1 VGRALYEVRPF
12 FEKRSYMQQK
22 DVPEVLGSKG
32 VSVEVVEELSEF
44 KGEPAWLTEKRLEA
58 WRTFEKMSMPTLRDE
73 AWRYTDI
80 SDVKIEDFAPYT
92 PSADVSSEEDLPDA
106 VRALIREG
114 EENSALLVQHNS
126 ETAYSRVDE
135 KLLQKG
141 IVFTDLHTA
150 LREHEGLIKER
161 LFGLVPMD
169 YDKFAA
175 LSAAA
180 FSGGSFLYVPR
191 GVDVEVPIQSYRWLD
206 VVGSIMPRTL
216 VVVEEG
222 ASVTY
227 IDEYASAD
235 GEEPA
240 FSNGAVELYVGQ
252 GASLRYVSLQN
263 WERNVLHFNTIRSST
278 EKDATINS
286 LVVSLGS
293 QLSRTN
299 VEAGLVASGS
309 DSEMLGLYFADSNQL
324 LDHHTLQDHIS
335 PNAHSDLLYKGALR
349 DESLT
354 VFSGLIRVEP
364 GAQKTDAYQTN
375 RNIILGTDEAFA
387 VSLPNLEI
395 MADDVKCSHGS
406 TTGQVDETELF
417 YLMSRGIP
425 RREAEKLVVF
435 GFFGEV
441 TSRIPL
447 PGLKEKLDR
456 AIEGKIGLGFE
467 ERVA

>member
-1 VGRALYEVRPF
+1 
-12 FEKRSYMQQK
+12 MQQR
-22 DVPEVLGSKG
+22 DVPEVLKTRGIS
-32 VSVEVVEELSEF
+32 EETVKALSSL
-44 KGEPAWLTEKRLEA
+44 KNEPGWLAEKRLEA
-58 WRTFEKMSMPTLRDE
+58 WRAFEGLPMPTLRDE

-80 SDVKIEDFAPYT
+80 SDVRIEDFLPYAPS
-92 PSADVSSEEDLPDA
+92 PDASSEDELPEA
-106 VRALIREG
+106 VRKLISEG

-126 ETAYSRVDE
+126 ETAYSRIDDDL
-135 KLLQKG
+135 KAKG
-141 IVFTDLHTA
+141 VVFTDLHTA
-150 LREHEGLIKER
+150 LQEHEEIVREK
-161 LFGLVPMD
+161 LFGLVPED

-180 FSGGSFLYVPR
+180 FAGGSFLYVPR

-216 VVVEEG
+216 VVVEEN

-227 IDEYASAD
+227 IDEYASAAAD
-235 GEEPA
+235 DPA

-252 GASLRYVSLQN
+252 GGQLRYVSLQN
-263 WERNVLHFNTIRSST
+263 WERNVLHFNTIRSAT

-286 LVVSLGS
+286 LVVSFGA

-299 VEAGLVASGS
+299 VEAGLTADGG
-309 DSEMLGLYFADSNQL
+309 DSEMLGLYFADQNQV
-324 LDHHTLQDHIS
+324 LDHHTLQDHLA
-335 PNAHSDLLYKGALR
+335 PNAHSDLVYKGALR
-349 DESLT
+349 DESVT

-375 RNIILGTDEAFA
+375 RNIILGTDDAFA

-425 RREAEKLVVF
+425 RHEAERLVVF

-441 TSRIPL
+441 TSRVPL
-447 PGLKEKLDR
+447 LGLKEKLDR
-456 AIEGKIGLGFE
+456 VIEGKIGLGFDSQ
-467 ERVA
+467 VA

>member
-1 VGRALYEVRPF
+1 
-12 FEKRSYMQQK
+12 MQQK
-22 DVPEVLGSKG
+22 EVPEILRSKG
-32 VSVEVVEELSEF
+32 ISAEVVEALSDF
-44 KGEPAWLTEKRLEA
+44 KNEPDWLKEKRLGA
-58 WRTFEKMSMPTLRDE
+58 WRVFESMPMPTLRDE

-80 SDVKIEDFAPYT
+80 SDVSIEDFTPYASS
-92 PSADVSSEEDLPDA
+92 PEANSEEDLPEA
-106 VRALIREG
+106 VQTLIREG

-126 ETAYSRVDE
+126 ETAFSRVDE
-135 KLLQKG
+135 ELARRG
-141 IVFTDLHTA
+141 VVFTDLHTA
-150 LREHEGLIKER
+150 LEEHEDLVREH
-161 LFGLVPMD
+161 LFGLVPED

-235 GEEPA
+235 DEDPA
-240 FSNGAVELYVGQ
+240 FSNGAVELYVGE
-252 GASLRYVSLQN
+252 GANLRYVSLQD

-299 VEAGLVASGS
+299 VEAGLTAAGG
-309 DSEMLGLYFADSNQL
+309 DSEMLGLYFADMEQV
-324 LDHHTLQDHIS
+324 LDHHTLQDHIA

-349 DESLT
+349 DESLA

-375 RNIILGTDEAFA
+375 RNLILGTDEAMA

-395 MADDVKCSHGS
+395 MADDVRCSHGS
-406 TTGQVDETELF
+406 TTGQVDEVELF

-425 RREAEKLVVF
+425 RREAEKLVVY

-447 PGLKEKLDR
+447 RGLKEKLDR

-467 ERVA
+467 ERAA

>member
-1 VGRALYEVRPF
+1 MIAN
-12 FEKRSYMQQK
+12 S
-22 DVPEVLGSKG
+22 VPEVLKSKG
-32 VSVEVVEELSEF
+32 VSVETVKALSSF
-44 KGEPAWLTEKRLEA
+44 KSEPGWLTEKRVHA
-58 WRTFEKMSMPTLRDE
+58 WRAFEELPMPSLRDE

-80 SDVKIEDFAPYT
+80 SDVRIEDFLPYAPS
-92 PSADVSSEEDLPDA
+92 PAAASEGDLPKA
-106 VRALIREG
+106 VRVLIEEG
-114 EENSALLVQHNS
+114 EKNSALLVQHNS
-126 ETAYSRVDE
+126 ETAFSRVDE
-135 KLLQKG
+135 ELSRKG
-141 IVFTDLHTA
+141 VVFTDLHTA
-150 LREHEGLIKER
+150 LVAHEDLVKEK
-161 LFGLVPMD
+161 LFGLVPED

-180 FSGGSFLYVPR
+180 FAGGSFLYVPR

-222 ASVTY
+222 SSVTY

-235 GEEPA
+235 AEDPA
-240 FSNGAVELYVGQ
+240 FSNGAVELYVGE
-252 GASLRYVSLQN
+252 GSSLRYVSLQN
-263 WERNVLHFNTIRSST
+263 WERNVLHFNTIRSQT
-278 EKDATINS
+278 EKDATIKS
-286 LVVSLGS
+286 LVVSFGS

-299 VEAGLVASGS
+299 VEAGLTAPGG
-309 DSEMLGLYFADSNQL
+309 DSEMLGIYFADQNQV

-349 DESLT
+349 DESLA

-375 RNIILGTDEAFA
+375 RNLILGTDDAFA

-406 TTGQVDETELF
+406 TTGQVDETDLF

-435 GFFGEV
+435 GFFGEI
-441 TSRIPL
+441 TSKIPL
-447 PGLKEKLDR
+447 KGLKEKLDR

-467 ERVA
+467 ERAA

>member
-1 VGRALYEVRPF
+1 MSTNG
-12 FEKRSYMQQK
+12 
-22 DVPEVLGSKG
+22 VPEVLKSKG
-32 VSVEVVEELSEF
+32 ISVETVKALSAL
-44 KGEPAWLTEKRLEA
+44 KNEPGWVTEKRLHA
-58 WRTFEKMSMPTLRDE
+58 WRTFEQTPMPTLRDE

-80 SDVKIEDFAPYT
+80 SDVSIEDFVPYAPS
-92 PSADVSSEEDLPDA
+92 PDVKREGDLPDA
-106 VRALIREG
+106 VQRLIKEG

-126 ETAYSRVDE
+126 ETTFVRIDEELSR
-135 KLLQKG
+135 KG
-141 IVFTDLHTA
+141 VVFTDLHTA
-150 LREHEGLIKER
+150 LQEHGNLVKEH
-161 LFGLVPMD
+161 LFGLVPED

-180 FSGGSFLYVPR
+180 FSGGSFLYVPQ
-191 GVDVEVPIQSYRWLD
+191 GVAVEVPIQSYRWLD
-206 VVGSIMPRTL
+206 VTGSIMPRTL

-222 ASVTY
+222 ATLTY
-227 IDEYASAD
+227 IDEYASAGEA

-240 FSNGAVELYVGQ
+240 LSNGAVELFVGQ
-252 GASLRYVSLQN
+252 GANVHYVSLQN
-263 WERNVLHFNTIRSST
+263 WERNVLHFNTIRSSAGR
-278 EKDATINS
+278 DAVINS

-293 QLSRTN
+293 ELSRTN
-299 VEAGLVASGS
+299 VEAGLAAPGS
-309 DSEMLGLYFADSNQL
+309 DSEMLGLYFADSNQV
-324 LDHHTLQDHIS
+324 LDHHTLQDHLA

-349 DESLT
+349 DESLA

-375 RNIILGTDEAFA
+375 RNLILGTDEAMA

-406 TTGQVDETELF
+406 TTGQVDDVELF

-447 PGLKEKLDR
+447 KGLKTKLDR

>member
-1 VGRALYEVRPF
+1 METRGA
-12 FEKRSYMQQK
+12 
-22 DVPEVLGSKG
+22 PEILRSKG
-32 VSVEVVEELSEF
+32 VSAETVKALSAL
-44 KGEPAWLTEKRLEA
+44 KNEPGWLREKRLKA
-58 WRTFEKMSMPTLRDE
+58 WRAFEEIPMPTLRDE

-80 SDVKIEDFAPYT
+80 SDVRIEDFVPYAPS
-92 PSADVSSEEDLPDA
+92 PDVFSVRDLPEA
-106 VRALIREG
+106 VQTLIKEG
-114 EENSALLVQHNS
+114 EQNSALLVQHNS
-126 ETAYSRVDE
+126 ETTYSRIDE
-135 KLLQKG
+135 ELSRKG
-141 IVFTDLHTA
+141 VVFTDLHTA
-150 LREHEGLIKER
+150 LEEHEDLIKEK
-161 LFGLVPMD
+161 LFGLVPAD

-175 LSAAA
+175 LNAAA

-191 GVDVEVPIQSYRWLD
+191 GVDVEMPIQSYRWLD

-216 VVVEEG
+216 VAVEEG

-227 IDEYASAD
+227 IDEYASAYD
-235 GEEPA
+235 EEPA
-240 FSNGAVELYVGQ
+240 FSNVAVELYVGQ
-252 GASLRYVSLQN
+252 GANLHYVSLQN
-263 WERNVLHFNTIRSST
+263 WERNVLHFNTIRSSAQ
-278 EKDATINS
+278 KDATINS

-299 VEAGLVASGS
+299 VEAGLAAPGS
-309 DSEMLGLYFADSNQL
+309 DSEMLGLYFADSDQV

-335 PNAHSDLLYKGALR
+335 PNAHSDLLYKGAVR
-349 DESLT
+349 DESLA

-375 RNIILGTDEAFA
+375 RNLILGTDEAMA

-406 TTGQVDETELF
+406 TTGQVDDVELF

-425 RREAEKLVVF
+425 RKEAEKLVVF

-447 PGLKEKLDR
+447 KGLKEKLDQ
-456 AIEGKIGLGFE
+456 AIEAKIGLGFE

>member
-1 VGRALYEVRPF
+1 MSTNG
-12 FEKRSYMQQK
+12 
-22 DVPEVLGSKG
+22 VPEILKNKG
-32 VSVEVVEELSEF
+32 VSANVVKALSAL
-44 KGEPAWLTEKRLEA
+44 KGEPGWLLEKRLEA
-58 WRTFEKMSMPTLRDE
+58 WRTFEKLPMPTLRDE

-80 SDVKIEDFAPYT
+80 SDVRIEDFVPYAPS
-92 PSADVSSEEDLPDA
+92 PDASSERDLPEA
-106 VRALIREG
+106 VQTLIKEG
-114 EENSALLVQHNS
+114 EENSALMVQHNS
-126 ETAYSRVDE
+126 ETAFRRIDE
-135 KLLQKG
+135 ELARKG
-141 IVFTDLHTA
+141 VVFTDLHTA
-150 LREHEGLIKER
+150 LEEHENLVKEK
-161 LFGLVPMD
+161 LFGLVPID

-206 VVGSIMPRTL
+206 VTGSIMPRTL

-227 IDEYASAD
+227 IDEYASAEN
-235 GEEPA
+235 EELA
-240 FSNGAVELYVGQ
+240 FSNGAVELFVGE
-252 GASLRYVSLQN
+252 GSSLRYVSLQN
-263 WERNVLHFNTIRSST
+263 WERNVLHFNTIRSKT
-278 EKDATINS
+278 EKDATIKS

-299 VEAGLVASGS
+299 VEAGLEAPGS
-309 DSEMLGLYFADSNQL
+309 DSEMLGLYFADSDQL

-349 DESLT
+349 DESLA

-375 RNIILGTDEAFA
+375 RNLILGTDEAMA

-406 TTGQVDETELF
+406 TTGQVDDVELF

-441 TSRIPL
+441 TSRIPFK
-447 PGLKEKLDR
+447 GLKEKLDR

>member
-1 VGRALYEVRPF
+1 MSANG
-12 FEKRSYMQQK
+12 
-22 DVPEVLGSKG
+22 VPEVLMGSRM
-32 VSVEVVEELSEF
+32 SEETVKALSSF
-44 KGEPAWLTEKRLEA
+44 KGETGWLTEKRLGA
-58 WRTFEKMSMPTLRDE
+58 WRAFEELPMPTLRDE

-80 SDVKIEDFAPYT
+80 SDVSPEDFSPYI
-92 PSADVSSEEDLPDA
+92 PSPDVSSEDDLPDA
-106 VRALIREG
+106 VQKLIREG

-126 ETAYSRVDE
+126 EMTFQRMDE
-135 KLLQKG
+135 ELQNKG
-141 IVFTDLHTA
+141 VVFTDLHTA
-150 LREHEGLIKER
+150 LREHEDLIKER
-161 LFGLVPMD
+161 LFKLVPED
-169 YDKFAA
+169 YDKFSA
-175 LSAAA
+175 LSAAL
-180 FSGGSFLYVPR
+180 FVGGSFLYVPR

-206 VVGSIMPRTL
+206 VAGSIMPRTL

-222 ASVTY
+222 ATLSY
-227 IDEYASAD
+227 IDEYASAG

-240 FSNGAVELYVGQ
+240 LSNGAVELFVGQ
-252 GASLRYVSLQN
+252 GANVHYVSLQN

-278 EKDATINS
+278 GRDAVINS

-299 VEAGLVASGS
+299 VEAGLVETGS
-309 DSEMLGLYFADSNQL
+309 DSEMLGLYFADSSQV

-349 DESLT
+349 DESQT

-375 RNIILGTDEAFA
+375 RNLILGTDDAMA
-387 VSLPNLEI
+387 VSLPRLEI
-395 MADDVKCSHGS
+395 QAD
-406 TTGQVDETELF
+406 
-417 YLMSRGIP
+417 
-425 RREAEKLVVF
+425 
-435 GFFGEV
+435 EV

-447 PGLKEKLDR
+447 KGLKDKLDR

>member
-1 VGRALYEVRPF
+1 MSANG
-12 FEKRSYMQQK
+12 
-22 DVPEVLGSKG
+22 VPEVLKSKG
-32 VSVEVVEELSEF
+32 ISEDTVKALSSL
-44 KGEPAWLTEKRLEA
+44 KGEPGWLTEKRLEA
-58 WRTFEKMSMPTLRDE
+58 WRTFEGLPMPTLRDE

-80 SDVKIEDFAPYT
+80 SDVRIEDFLPYS
-92 PSADVSSEEDLPDA
+92 PSPNVKTEEDLPDA
-106 VRALIREG
+106 VRRLIREG

-126 ETAYSRVDE
+126 ETTYSRIDE
-135 KLLQKG
+135 DLAGKG
-141 IVFTDLHTA
+141 VVFTDLHTA
-150 LREHEGLIKER
+150 LTEHEELVKEK
-161 LFGLVPMD
+161 LFGLVPGD

-180 FSGGSFLYVPR
+180 FAGGSFLYVPR

-206 VVGSIMPRTL
+206 VTGSIMPRTL
-216 VVVEEG
+216 VIVEEG
-222 ASVTY
+222 ASVAY

-235 GEEPA
+235 GEDPA
-240 FSNGAVELYVGQ
+240 FSNGAVELYVGE
-252 GASLRYVSLQN
+252 GSNLRYVSLQN
-263 WERNVLHFNTIRSST
+263 WERNVLHFNTIRSQT
-278 EKDATINS
+278 EKDATIRS
-286 LVVSLGS
+286 LVVSFGS

-299 VEAGLVASGS
+299 VEAGLSASGG
-309 DSEMLGLYFADSNQL
+309 DSEMLGLYFADQNQV
-324 LDHHTLQDHIS
+324 LDHHTLQDHIA

-349 DESLT
+349 DESIA

-375 RNIILGTDEAFA
+375 RNLILGTDEAFA

-406 TTGQVDETELF
+406 TTGQVDETDLF

-435 GFFGEV
+435 GFFGEI

-447 PGLKEKLDR
+447 KGLKEKLDR

-467 ERVA
+467 ERAA

>member
-1 VGRALYEVRPF
+1 MSTNG
-12 FEKRSYMQQK
+12 
-22 DVPEVLGSKG
+22 VPEILKNKG
-32 VSVEVVEELSEF
+32 VSAETVKALSAF
-44 KGEPAWLTEKRLEA
+44 KGEPGWLTERRLEA
-58 WRTFEKMSMPTLRDE
+58 WRTFEELPMPTLRDE

-80 SDVKIEDFAPYT
+80 SDVRIEDFTPYAPS
-92 PSADVSSEEDLPDA
+92 PQAFSEKELPEA
-106 VRALIREG
+106 VQTLIKEG
-114 EENSALLVQHNS
+114 EQNSALLVQHNS
-126 ETAYSRVDE
+126 ETAYSRIDE
-135 KLLQKG
+135 ELVRKG

-150 LREHEGLIKER
+150 LAEHEDLVREK
-161 LFGLVPMD
+161 LFGLVPMA

-191 GVDVEVPIQSYRWLD
+191 GVDVEIPIQSYRWLD
-206 VVGSIMPRTL
+206 VAGSIMPRTL
-216 VVVEEG
+216 VIVEEG

-227 IDEYASAD
+227 IDEYASLD

-252 GASLRYVSLQN
+252 GANLRYVSLQN

-278 EKDATINS
+278 GKDATINS

-299 VEAGLVASGS
+299 VEAGLVADGS
-309 DSEMLGLYFADSNQL
+309 DSEMLGLYFADSSQV
-324 LDHHTLQDHIS
+324 LDHHTLQDHLS

-349 DESLT
+349 DESLA

-375 RNIILGTDEAFA
+375 RNLILGTDEAMA

-406 TTGQVDETELF
+406 TTGQVDDTELF

-425 RREAEKLVVF
+425 RKEAEKLVVF

-441 TSRIPL
+441 TSRIPFK
-447 PGLKEKLDR
+447 GLKEKLDR

>member
-1 VGRALYEVRPF
+1 
-12 FEKRSYMQQK
+12 MQK
-22 DVPEVLGSKG
+22 NGVPEVLKNKG
-32 VSVEVVEELSEF
+32 ISAEVVETLSRF
-44 KGEPAWLTEKRLEA
+44 KNEPAWLTEKRLEA
-58 WRTFEKMSMPTLRDE
+58 WRAFEQMPMPTLRDE

-80 SDVKIEDFAPYT
+80 SDVKIEDFAPYA
-92 PSADVSSEEDLPDA
+92 PSPDVADEGDLPEA
-106 VRALIREG
+106 VQKLIKEG
-114 EENSALLVQHNS
+114 EENSALVVHHNS
-126 ETAYSRVDE
+126 EMTYSRVDE
-135 KLLQKG
+135 ELEAKG
-141 IVFTDLHTA
+141 VVFTDLHTA
-150 LREHEGLIKER
+150 FAEHEKLVKEK
-161 LFGLVPMD
+161 LFGLVPAG

-191 GVDVEVPIQSYRWLD
+191 GVDVEMPVQSYHWLD
-206 VVGSIMPRTL
+206 VLGSIMPRTL

-240 FSNGAVELYVGQ
+240 FSNGAVELYAGQ

-278 EKDATINS
+278 EKDATIRS

-299 VEAGLVASGS
+299 VEAGLLATGS
-309 DSEMLGLYFADSNQL
+309 DSEMLGLYFADSSQV

-406 TTGQVDETELF
+406 TTGQVDETDLF

-447 PGLKEKLDR
+447 RGLKEKLDR

>member
-1 VGRALYEVRPF
+1 
-12 FEKRSYMQQK
+12 MQK
-22 DVPEVLGSKG
+22 NGVPEILKSKG
-32 VSVEVVEELSEF
+32 IGAEVVEALSGF
-44 KGEPAWLTEKRLEA
+44 KGEPAWLKEKRLEA
-58 WRTFEKMSMPTLRDE
+58 WRAFEKTPMPTLRDE

-80 SDVKIEDFAPYT
+80 SDVRIEDFVPYAPS
-92 PSADVSSEEDLPDA
+92 PDASSEQDLPDA
-106 VRALIREG
+106 VQALIREG

-126 ETAYSRVDE
+126 ESAYTRVDDE
-135 KLLQKG
+135 LLQKG
-141 IVFTDLHTA
+141 VVFTDLHTA
-150 LREHEGLIKER
+150 LIEREDLIKEK
-161 LFGLVPMD
+161 LFGLVPVD

-175 LSAAA
+175 LSAAV

-191 GVDVEVPIQSYRWLD
+191 GVQVEVPIQSYRWLD

-240 FSNGAVELYVGQ
+240 FSNGAVELYVGE
-252 GASLRYVSLQN
+252 GANLRYVSLQN

-299 VEAGLVASGS
+299 VEAGLTAAGG
-309 DSEMLGLYFADSNQL
+309 DSEMLGLYFADSNQV

-375 RNIILGTDEAFA
+375 RNIILGTDDAFA

-441 TSRIPL
+441 TSRVPL
-447 PGLKEKLDR
+447 RGLKEKLDR

>member
-1 VGRALYEVRPF
+1 MSANG
-12 FEKRSYMQQK
+12 
-22 DVPEVLGSKG
+22 VPEVLKRKG
-32 VSVEVVEELSEF
+32 VNEETVKALSSM
-44 KGEPAWLTEKRLEA
+44 KGEPSWLMEKRLGA
-58 WRTFEKMSMPTLRDE
+58 WRTFEATPMPTLRDE

-80 SDVKIEDFAPYT
+80 SDVSLDDFLPYAPSPDVQSED
-92 PSADVSSEEDLPDA
+92 DLPEA
-106 VRALIREG
+106 VQRLIREG

-126 ETAYSRVDE
+126 ETTYSRVDE
-135 KLLQKG
+135 ELSAKG
-141 IVFTDLHTA
+141 VVFTDLHTA
-150 LREHEGLIKER
+150 LTEHEEIVKEH
-161 LFGLVPMD
+161 LFELVPEG

-191 GVDVEVPIQSYRWLD
+191 GVQVEVPIQSYRWLD
-206 VVGSIMPRTL
+206 VEGSIMPRTL

-222 ASVTY
+222 ASLAY
-227 IDEYASAD
+227 IDEYASEG

-240 FSNGAVELYVGQ
+240 LSNGAVELFVGE
-252 GASLRYVSLQN
+252 GAHLRYVSLQN
-263 WERNVLHFNTIRSST
+263 WGRNVMHFNTIRSKT
-278 EKDATINS
+278 DKDATINS
-286 LVVSLGS
+286 LVVSFGS
-293 QLSRTN
+293 QLARTN
-299 VEAGLVASGS
+299 VEAGLSAPGS
-309 DSEMLGLYFADSNQL
+309 DSEMLGLYFTDEDQVI
-324 LDHHTLQDHIS
+324 DHHTLQDHLA

-375 RNIILGTDEAFA
+375 RNLILGTDEAMA

-406 TTGQVDETELF
+406 TTGQVDEVELF

-425 RREAEKLVVF
+425 RVEAEKLVVF

-447 PGLKEKLDR
+447 KGLKEKLDR

>member
-1 VGRALYEVRPF
+1 
-12 FEKRSYMQQK
+12 MQQK
-22 DVPEVLGSKG
+22 EAPEVLKSKG
-32 VSVEVVEELSEF
+32 ITEETVRALSSF
-44 KGEPAWLTEKRLEA
+44 KEEPEWLAERRLSA
-58 WRTFEKMSMPTLRDE
+58 WRSFEALPMPTLRDE

-80 SDVKIEDFAPYT
+80 SDVRIEDFLPYAPS
-92 PSADVSSEEDLPDA
+92 PNVESEGDLPEA
-106 VRALIREG
+106 VQRLIKEG

-126 ETAYSRVDE
+126 ETAYSRVDDE
-135 KLLQKG
+135 VSAKG
-141 IVFTDLHTA
+141 VVFTDLHTA
-150 LREHEGLIKER
+150 LREHEEIVREK
-161 LFGLVPMD
+161 LFGLVPED

-175 LSAAA
+175 LCAAGFA
-180 FSGGSFLYVPR
+180 GGSFLYVPR

-227 IDEYASAD
+227 I
-235 GEEPA
+235 
-240 FSNGAVELYVGQ
+240 
-252 GASLRYVSLQN
+252 SLQN
-263 WERNVLHFNTIRSST
+263 WERNVLHFNTIRSQAG
-278 EKDATINS
+278 KDSTINS
-286 LVVSLGS
+286 LVVALGS

-299 VEAGLVASGS
+299 VEAGLTAPGS
-309 DSEMLGLYFADSNQL
+309 DSEMLGLYFADQNQV

-349 DESLT
+349 DESVA

-375 RNIILGTDEAFA
+375 RNLILGTDDAFA

-406 TTGQVDETELF
+406 TTGQVDDVELF

-425 RREAEKLVVF
+425 RAEAEKLVVF

-441 TSRIPL
+441 TSKIPL
-447 PGLKEKLDR
+447 KGLKEKLDR

-467 ERVA
+467 ERAA

>member
-1 VGRALYEVRPF
+1 
-12 FEKRSYMQQK
+12 MQQK
-22 DVPEVLGSKG
+22 EVPEILRSKG
-32 VSVEVVEELSEF
+32 ISAEVVEALSDF
-44 KGEPAWLTEKRLEA
+44 KNEPDWLKEKRLGA
-58 WRTFEKMSMPTLRDE
+58 WRMFESMPMPTLRDE

-80 SDVKIEDFAPYT
+80 SDVSIEDFTPYASS
-92 PSADVSSEEDLPDA
+92 PEANSEEDLPEA
-106 VRALIREG
+106 VQTLIREG

-126 ETAYSRVDE
+126 ETAFSRVDE
-135 KLLQKG
+135 ELARRG
-141 IVFTDLHTA
+141 VVFTDLHTA
-150 LREHEGLIKER
+150 LEEHEDLVREH
-161 LFGLVPMD
+161 LFGLVPED

-235 GEEPA
+235 DEDPA
-240 FSNGAVELYVGQ
+240 FSNGAVELYVGE
-252 GASLRYVSLQN
+252 GANLRYVSLQN

-299 VEAGLVASGS
+299 VEAGLTAAGG
-309 DSEMLGLYFADSNQL
+309 DSEMLGLYFADMEQV
-324 LDHHTLQDHIS
+324 LDHHTLQDHIA

-349 DESLT
+349 DESLA

-375 RNIILGTDEAFA
+375 RNLILGTDEAMA

-395 MADDVKCSHGS
+395 MADDVRCSHGS
-406 TTGQVDETELF
+406 TTGQVDEVELF

-425 RREAEKLVVF
+425 RREAEKLVVY

-447 PGLKEKLDR
+447 RGLKEKLDR

-467 ERVA
+467 ERAA

>member
-1 VGRALYEVRPF
+1 
-12 FEKRSYMQQK
+12 MQQK
-22 DVPEVLGSKG
+22 EAPEILNSKG
-32 VSVEVVEELSEF
+32 ISRETVEALSSF
-44 KGEPAWLTEKRLEA
+44 KDEPAWLTDKRLEG
-58 WRTFEKMSMPTLRDE
+58 WRSFESLPMPTLRDE

-80 SDVKIEDFAPYT
+80 SDVTIEDFLPYS
-92 PSADVSSEEDLPDA
+92 PSPDAASEDDLPDA
-106 VRALIREG
+106 VQRLIREG
-114 EENSALLVQHNS
+114 EQNSALLVQHNS
-126 ETAYSRVDE
+126 DTAYGRVDE
-135 KLLQKG
+135 ELARKG
-141 IVFTDLHTA
+141 VVFTDLHTA
-150 LREHEGLIKER
+150 LVEHEDIVREK
-161 LFGLVPMD
+161 LFGLVPAD

-180 FSGGSFLYVPR
+180 FAGGSFLYVPR

-216 VVVEEG
+216 VVVAEG

-240 FSNGAVELYVGQ
+240 FSNGAVELYVGE
-252 GASLRYVSLQN
+252 GANLRYVSLQN

-299 VEAGLVASGS
+299 VEAGLTAAGG
-309 DSEMLGLYFADSNQL
+309 DSEMLGLYFADSNQVI
-324 LDHHTLQDHIS
+324 DHHTLQDHIS

-354 VFSGLIRVEP
+354 IFSGLIRVEP

-375 RNIILGTDEAFA
+375 RNIILGTDDAFA

-406 TTGQVDETELF
+406 TTGQVDETDLF

-425 RREAEKLVVF
+425 RKEAEKLVVF

-441 TSRIPL
+441 TGRIPL
-447 PGLKEKLDR
+447 RGLKEKLDR

-467 ERVA
+467 EQVA

>member
-1 VGRALYEVRPF
+1 MSTNG
-12 FEKRSYMQQK
+12 
-22 DVPEVLGSKG
+22 VPEVLKSKG
-32 VSVEVVEELSEF
+32 ITAEAVEALSAF
-44 KGEPAWLTEKRLEA
+44 KGEPAWLAEKRLSA
-58 WRTFEKMSMPTLRDE
+58 WRTFEKTPMPTLRDE

-80 SDVKIEDFAPYT
+80 SDVRIEDFVPYT
-92 PSADVSSEEDLPDA
+92 PSPDVAQEGDLPEA
-106 VRALIREG
+106 VQQLIEEG

-126 ETAYSRVDE
+126 ETAYSRIDE
-135 KLLQKG
+135 ELERKG
-141 IVFTDLHTA
+141 VVFTDLHTA
-150 LREHEGLIKER
+150 LRTNEDLVREH
-161 LFGLVPMD
+161 LFGLVPED

-206 VVGSIMPRTL
+206 VAGSIMPRTL
-216 VVVEEG
+216 LIVEEG
-222 ASVTY
+222 ATVTY
-227 IDEYASAD
+227 IDEYASVD
-235 GEEPA
+235 GEEPG
-240 FSNGAVELYVGQ
+240 FSNGAVELFIGQ
-252 GASLRYVSLQN
+252 GANVHYVSLQN
-263 WERNVLHFNTIRSST
+263 WERNMLHFNTIRSSAGR
-278 EKDATINS
+278 DAVINS

-299 VEAGLVASGS
+299 VEAGLAAPGS
-309 DSEMLGLYFADSNQL
+309 DSEMLGLYFADSSQV
-324 LDHHTLQDHIS
+324 LDHHTLQDHIA

-349 DESLT
+349 DESLA

-375 RNIILGTDEAFA
+375 RNLILGTDEAMA

-406 TTGQVDETELF
+406 TTGQVDDVELF

-425 RREAEKLVVF
+425 RAEAEKLVVF

-441 TSRIPL
+441 TSRIPFK
-447 PGLKEKLDR
+447 GLKEKLDR

>member
-1 VGRALYEVRPF
+1 MSANGI
-12 FEKRSYMQQK
+12 
-22 DVPEVLGSKG
+22 PEVLKSKG
-32 VSVEVVEELSEF
+32 ISQETVKALSSF
-44 KGEPAWLTEKRLEA
+44 KGEPGWLTEKRLEA
-58 WRTFEKMSMPTLRDE
+58 WKAFEKLPMPGLRDE

-80 SDVKIEDFAPYT
+80 SDVRIEDFLPYAESPIAP
-92 PSADVSSEEDLPDA
+92 SEGDLPGP
-106 VRALIREG
+106 VRKLIEEG

-126 ETAYSRVDE
+126 ETAFSRVDE
-135 KLLQKG
+135 ELSRKG
-141 IVFTDLHTA
+141 VIFTDLHTA
-150 LREHEGLIKER
+150 LAEHEELVKEK
-161 LFGLVPMD
+161 LFGLVPED

-175 LSAAA
+175 LSAAVFA
-180 FSGGSFLYVPR
+180 GGSFLYVPQ

-206 VVGSIMPRTL
+206 VVGAIMPRTL
-216 VVVEEG
+216 VVVEAG
-222 ASVTY
+222 SSVTY

-235 GEEPA
+235 AEDPA
-240 FSNGAVELYVGQ
+240 FSNGAVELYVGE
-252 GASLRYVSLQN
+252 GSSLRYVSLQN
-263 WERNVLHFNTIRSST
+263 WERNVLHFNTIRSET
-278 EKDATINS
+278 EKDATIKS
-286 LVVSLGS
+286 LVVSFGS

-299 VEAGLVASGS
+299 VEAGLTAPGS
-309 DSEMLGLYFADSNQL
+309 DSEMLGIYFADQNQV

-349 DESLT
+349 DESLA

-375 RNIILGTDEAFA
+375 RNLILGTDDAFA
-387 VSLPNLEI
+387 VSLPRLEI
-395 MADDVKCSHGS
+395 LADDVKCSHGS

-435 GFFGEV
+435 GFFGEI
-441 TSRIPL
+441 TSKIPL
-447 PGLKEKLDR
+447 KGLKEKLDR

>member
-1 VGRALYEVRPF
+1 M
-12 FEKRSYMQQK
+12 RSNG
-22 DVPEVLGSKG
+22 VPEVLKSKG
-32 VSVEVVEELSEF
+32 ISEETVKAISSL
-44 KGEPAWLTEKRLEA
+44 KGEPDWLAARRLEA
-58 WRTFEKMSMPTLRDE
+58 WRSFESLPMPTLRDE

-80 SDVKIEDFAPYT
+80 SDVRIEDFLPY
-92 PSADVSSEEDLPDA
+92 ASSPNLHSEDDLPEA
-106 VRALIREG
+106 VRKLIREG

-126 ETAYSRVDE
+126 ETTYSRVDE
-135 KLLQKG
+135 ELSRKG
-141 IVFTDLHTA
+141 VVFTDLHTA
-150 LREHEGLIKER
+150 LAEHEELVKEK
-161 LFGLVPMD
+161 LFGLVPGD

-180 FSGGSFLYVPR
+180 FAGGSFLYVPR
-191 GVDVEVPIQSYRWLD
+191 GVEVEVPIQSYRWLD

-222 ASVTY
+222 ASVAY

-235 GEEPA
+235 GEDPA
-240 FSNGAVELYVGQ
+240 FSNGAVELYVGE
-252 GASLRYVSLQN
+252 GANLRYVSLQN
-263 WERNVLHFNTIRSST
+263 WERNVLHFNTIRSQT
-278 EKDATINS
+278 EKDATIRS
-286 LVVSLGS
+286 LVVSFGS

-299 VEAGLVASGS
+299 VEAGLSASGG
-309 DSEMLGLYFADSNQL
+309 DSEMLGLYFADQNQV
-324 LDHHTLQDHIS
+324 LDHHTLQDHIA

-349 DESLT
+349 DESIA

-375 RNIILGTDEAFA
+375 RNLILGTDDAFA

-406 TTGQVDETELF
+406 TTGQVDETDLF

-435 GFFGEV
+435 GFFGEI

-447 PGLKEKLDR
+447 KGLKEKLDR

>member
-1 VGRALYEVRPF
+1 
-12 FEKRSYMQQK
+12 MQK
-22 DVPEVLGSKG
+22 NGVPEILKSKG
-32 VSVEVVEELSEF
+32 IGAEVVEALSGF
-44 KGEPAWLTEKRLEA
+44 KGEPAWLKEKRLEA
-58 WRTFEKMSMPTLRDE
+58 WRAFEKTPMPTLRDE

-80 SDVKIEDFAPYT
+80 SDVRIEDFVPYAPS
-92 PSADVSSEEDLPDA
+92 PDASSEQDLPDA
-106 VRALIREG
+106 VQALIREG

-126 ETAYSRVDE
+126 ESAYTRVDE
-135 KLLQKG
+135 ELLQKG
-141 IVFTDLHTA
+141 VVFTDLHTA
-150 LREHEGLIKER
+150 LLEHEDLIKEK
-161 LFGLVPMD
+161 LFALVPLD

-175 LSAAA
+175 LSAAV

-191 GVDVEVPIQSYRWLD
+191 GVQVEVPIQSYRWLD

-240 FSNGAVELYVGQ
+240 FSNGAVELYVGE
-252 GASLRYVSLQN
+252 GANLRYVSLQN

-299 VEAGLVASGS
+299 VEAGLTAAGG
-309 DSEMLGLYFADSNQL
+309 DSEMLGLYFADSNQVI
-324 LDHHTLQDHIS
+324 DHHTLQDHIS

-354 VFSGLIRVEP
+354 IFSGLIRVEP

-375 RNIILGTDEAFA
+375 RNIILGTDDAFA

-425 RREAEKLVVF
+425 RHEAEKLVVF

-441 TSRIPL
+441 TSRVPL
-447 PGLKEKLDR
+447 RGLKEKLDR

-467 ERVA
+467 ERAA

>member
-1 VGRALYEVRPF
+1 MKALSSL
-12 FEKRSYMQQK
+12 KN
-22 DVPEVLGSKG
+22 
-32 VSVEVVEELSEF
+32 
-44 KGEPAWLTEKRLEA
+44 EPGWLAEKRLEA
-58 WRTFEKMSMPTLRDE
+58 WRAFEKLPMPTLRDE

-80 SDVKIEDFAPYT
+80 SDVRIEDFLPYAP
-92 PSADVSSEEDLPDA
+92 SPDA
-106 VRALIREG
+106 TSEDELPEAVRKLLSEG
-114 EENSALLVQHNS
+114 EKNSALLVQHNS
-126 ETAYSRVDE
+126 ETAYSRIDDE
-135 KLLQKG
+135 LEAKG
-141 IVFTDLHTA
+141 VIFTDLHTA
-150 LREHEGLIKER
+150 LREHEELVKDK
-161 LFGLVPMD
+161 LFGLVPED

-180 FSGGSFLYVPR
+180 FAGGSFLYVPR
-191 GVDVEVPIQSYRWLD
+191 GVEVEVPIQSYRWLD

-216 VVVEEG
+216 VVVEEN

-235 GEEPA
+235 AEDPA

-252 GASLRYVSLQN
+252 GSRLRYVSLQN
-263 WERNVLHFNTIRSST
+263 WERNVLHFNTIRSAT

-286 LVVSLGS
+286 LVVSFGA

-299 VEAGLVASGS
+299 VEAGLTADGS
-309 DSEMLGLYFADSNQL
+309 DSEMLGLYFADQNQV
-324 LDHHTLQDHIS
+324 LDHHTLQDHLA
-335 PNAHSDLLYKGALR
+335 PNAHSDLVYKGALR
-349 DESLT
+349 DESVT

-375 RNIILGTDEAFA
+375 RNIILGTDDAFA

-425 RREAEKLVVF
+425 RHEAERLVVF

-441 TSRIPL
+441 TSRVPL
-447 PGLKEKLDR
+447 LGLKEKLDR
-456 AIEGKIGLGFE
+456 VIEAKIGLGFE
-467 ERVA
+467 NRVA